1 MFLHRSLRQKK
12 TCLQGQDK
20 WLRKLR
26 HPCKHR
32 CHTHCCAPLTPLS
45 LRLVLAVAFQLVLFC
60 QAFTQSSPAAPFAP
74 KPSKVSLTLNMLNW
88 GQPPLIVRLA
98 CGSRGRRSVTVFA
111 CYVTFFLLPPLFRGV
126 AAFASFVPQFAQQP
140 HIINP
145 KESLPSLITFRYAH
159 SATLH

>member
-1 MFLHRSLRQKK
+1 MFHHRSLRQKK
-12 TCLQGQDK
+12 RTCKGK
-20 WLRKLR
+20 TSGSAKLR

-32 CHTHCCAPLTPLS
+32 WHTPCCAALTPLS
-45 LRLVLAVAFQLVLFC
+45 LRLLLALGVPSRFFR

-111 CYVTFFLLPPLFRGV
+111 CYVTFFCSRPYSEVWQRSLLSCLN
-126 AAFASFVPQFAQQP
+126 SLSS
-140 HIINP
+140 HI
-145 KESLPSLITFRYAH
+145 L
-159 SATLH
+159 

>member
-1 MFLHRSLRQKK
+1 MSPPSPAQGNRCSSIAHLGRKK
-12 TCLQGQDK
+12 RARKGKTSGSA
-20 WLRKLR
+20 KLR

-32 CHTHCCAPLTPLS
+32 WHTPCCAPLTPLS

-98 CGSRGRRSVTVFA
+98 CGSRGRRAVIVFA
-111 CYVTFFLLPPLFRGV
+111 LLRFV
-126 AAFASFVPQFAQQP
+126 SFAPA
-140 HIINP
+140 
-145 KESLPSLITFRYAH
+145 LI
-159 SATLH
+159 S